1 MFKNKIKN
9 QLYGKEIS
17 LKPVWSCESVDEET
31 TQKLFPSDNKNTQ
44 AELEASERT
53 LKMNLSTKARCQK
66 TFLRKEESEITEEPG
81 KISSLSLKPPAEGWR
96 TSRNVLFTSTKEPAN
111 YLCSGKIGSCEVY
124 LFI

>member
-1 MFKNKIKN
+1 M
-9 QLYGKEIS
+9 IS

-31 TQKLFPSDNKNTQ
+31 TQKLFPSDNKHPGRAGGFRKN
-44 AELEASERT
+44 
-53 LKMNLSTKARCQK
+53 LKMNLSSKARCQK
-66 TFLRKEESEITEEPG
+66 TFFRKEESEITEEPG

-96 TSRNVLFTSTKEPAN
+96 TSRNVLFSSTKEPAN